1 MFCHNCGSKLP
12 EIGEVNFCPECG
24 KEVVSKV
31 VNKLVGRG
39 SQGFQYEPGHDQPFN
54 GKFISRYA
62 NGQIENE
69 VHYKEG
75 LADGL
80 STNWHLNGRKESEGI
95 YKDGKK
101 EGLWTW
107 WNANGQQIIEKYYKN
122 GIKHG
127 LWIDWHENGQRKVE
141 GNFINGKRE
150 GTVTIWNKDGQ
161 KMSETLYKDDERV
174 N

>member
-1 MFCHNCGSKLP
+1 MFCHNCGTKLP
-12 EIGEVNFCPECG
+12 EVGNVNFCPECG

-31 VNKLVGRG
+31 VNRLMEREGG
-39 SQGFQYEPGHDQPFN
+39 IQFELGHEQPFN

-62 NGQIENE
+62 NGQIEKE
-69 VHYKEG
+69 VHYKLG

-80 STNWHLNGRKESEGI
+80 CTAWHLNGRKESEGI
-95 YKDGKK
+95 YIDGRL

-107 WNANGQQIIEKYYKN
+107 WNDSGQQIIEKHYKN
-122 GIKHG
+122 GVKHG

-150 GTVTIWNKDGQ
+150 GLVTIWNKEG
-161 KMSETLYKDDERV
+161 KIMSKTVYKDDERV
-174 N
+174 D